1 MDELNKQNV
10 EEESAAAQPG
20 GESAQSVPPAGTGAQ
35 QAQQPEGEG
44 TTAPET
50 QLGKLVCP
58 RCGNAFEPKEK
69 KCPHCGMKNNLKLC
83 KTCGATIAKNAKR
96 CPKCGAKNKKP
107 IYKRVWFWILIV
119 LLSLRVYSGISNL
132 IKPDKAESTVT
143 EVSTSDAKETAQPLS
158 EEDKALV
165 GTWSAVRIFI
175 LDEKKS
181 STMDAGELEAEFKSD
196 HTGKLITAE
205 NGTTSFTWSYDGTSD
220 QNDKVYKAGDT
231 TVTIIGYR
239 SDLSQYAGDIMI
251 TSDMNT
257 LFILEP
263 KKEGEVT
270 GTASIPKST
279 SNTQKA
285 ETSTEYVSEG
295 KKNALAQANSY
306 LNAMAFSYTGLR
318 EQLEYE
324 GYSTEEATYAV
335 DNCGAHWS
343 EQAVRKAEE
352 YLKSM
357 PFSKSSLIEQL
368 EYEGFTHEQA
378 VYGADQAY

>member
-1 MDELNKQNV
+1 MDELNKQNIG
-10 EEESAAAQPG
+10 EETAAAHPVGENTQP
-20 GESAQSVPPAGTGAQ
+20 VPPAGTGAQ

-58 RCGNAFEPKEK
+58 RCGNVFEPKEK

-132 IKPDKAESTVT
+132 IKPDKAESTVA
-143 EVSTSDAKETAQPLS
+143 VASTSDVKETAQPLS

-220 QNDKVYKAGDT
+220 KDDRVYKAGGT

-263 KKEGEVT
+263 KNEGTVT
-270 GTASIPKST
+270 GTVSTPRST
-279 SNTQKA
+279 SNSKKT
-285 ETSTEYVSEG
+285 ETSTAYVSEG

-352 YLKSM
+352 YLNSM
-357 PFSKSSLIEQL
+357 SFSKSGLIEQL
-368 EYEGFTHEQA
+368 EYEGFTHDQA